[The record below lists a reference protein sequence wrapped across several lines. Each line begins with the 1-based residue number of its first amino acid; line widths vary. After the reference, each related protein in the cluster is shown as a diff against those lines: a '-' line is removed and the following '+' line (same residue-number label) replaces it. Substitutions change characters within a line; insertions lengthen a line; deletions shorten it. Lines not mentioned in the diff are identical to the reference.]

1 MIKGKREE
9 SIEEVYEQKKREKKR
24 IRRETVTDGEGRKEE
39 K

>member
-24 IRRETVTDGEGRKEE
+24 IGRETVTDGEGRKEE